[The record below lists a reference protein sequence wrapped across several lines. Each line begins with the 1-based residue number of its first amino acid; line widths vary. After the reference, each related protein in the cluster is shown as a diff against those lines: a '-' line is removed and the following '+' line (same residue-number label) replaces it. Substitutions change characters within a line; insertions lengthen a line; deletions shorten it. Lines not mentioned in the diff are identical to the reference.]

1 MLSIF
6 LVLVCVC
13 ALVLVLTFWFQDRL
27 IFFPDPR
34 LDATP
39 QALGLVYEDVDLK
52 TRDGVRLHGWFV
64 SGPGGRDA
72 PVVLFCHGNA
82 GNISHRLEQLRII
95 HDLGLACLIFDYQ
108 GYGRSQGR
116 ISEQGAYRDVAAAW
130 SYLTE
135 TRKIAPDRI
144 ICWGRSL
151 GGAVAAHQA
160 ATSRPLALIIESAFT
175 SLPALG
181 QKLYPFLPVRLLVRY
196 HFPVQDFLQNR
207 SCPLLIVH
215 SREDEIVPFAFGR
228 RLFEQAPEPKAFL
241 ELSGGHND
249 GFLVSGKQYT
259 RGLADFLSSVWGSGW
274 SEQSGQDDPV

>member
-6 LVLVCVC
+6 LVLVFVGG
-13 ALVLVLTFWFQDRL
+13 LVLAVTFWFQDRL

-34 LDATP
+34 LDSTP
-39 QALGLVYEDVDLK
+39 RALGLAYEDVEF
-52 TRDGVRLHGWFV
+52 TASDGVALHGWFL
-64 SGPGGRDA
+64 SGPDNRNV
-72 PVVLFCHGNA
+72 PVALFCHGNA

-95 HDLGLACLIFDYQ
+95 HDLGLACLIFDYR

-116 ISEQGAYRDVAAAW
+116 GSEKGIYRDVAAAW

-135 TRKIAPDRI
+135 TRKVAPDRI

-160 ATSRPLALIIESAFT
+160 ATSRPGALIIESAFT

-181 QKLYPFLPVRLLVRY
+181 QKLYPFLPVRLLARY
-196 HFPVQDFLQNR
+196 RFPVQDFLQNR
-207 SCPLLIVH
+207 RCPLLIVH

-228 RLFEQAPEPKAFL
+228 RLFEQAPGPKTFL
-241 ELSGGHND
+241 ELAGGHNE
-249 GFLVSGKQYT
+249 GFLVSGTLYT
-259 RGLADFLSSVWGSGW
+259 RGLADFLSSVRESGWPEGSG
-274 SEQSGQDDPV
+274 